1 MIMTSFLYHAFGIV
15 GYYYLRTLY
24 EEGKVFFGIGQEKH
38 RLRCSACSSRNV
50 KLRGKTKRRFQ
61 SLPIGGKQTFIDFE
75 IPRVECRDC
84 GLVRQVK
91 VRFADPRR
99 TYTRP
104 FERYVLDLSR
114 HMTISDVADHLG
126 ISWDI
131 VKDIQKR
138 HLTKRYK
145 RPRLKHL
152 RRIAIDEI
160 CIGKGHKYLTVVLN
174 LSSGAVVYVGDGKG
188 GDALQVFWKRLKR
201 SRARVEA
208 VAVDMSPAFTAAII
222 ENLPSAAIVYDR
234 FHIMKM
240 YNEKIDDLRR
250 GLQREAEDNLQKS
263 VLKGTR
269 WLLLKNPENL
279 DPDPKKREKE
289 RLEDALKL
297 NEPLATAY
305 YLREELRE
313 FWNQSSRAEAE
324 EVLDNWIQSAASTGI
339 KVLIDMA
346 RSLQAHRF
354 GLLNWYDFPI
364 STGPLEGTN
373 NKIKTLQRAAYG
385 FRDKEFFKLKIMAL
399 HETKYALVG

>member
-1 MIMTSFLYHAFGIV
+1 MTSLLYQAFGIV
-15 GYYYLRTLY
+15 GYYYLRTVY
-24 EEGKVFFGIGQEKH
+24 EGGKVFFGVGQREHNLK
-38 RLRCSACSSRNV
+38 CSACSSKNV
-50 KLRGKTKRRFQ
+50 KLRGKVKRRFQ
-61 SLPIGGKQTFIDFE
+61 SLPIGRKKTFVDLE
-75 IPRVECRDC
+75 IPRVECRAC

-91 VRFADPRR
+91 FGFADARR

-114 HMTISDVADHLG
+114 RTTISDVADHLG

-145 RPRLKHL
+145 RPRLKRL

-160 CIGKGHKYLTVVLN
+160 CIGKGHRYLTIVLN
-174 LSSGAVVYVGDGKG
+174 LVSGAVVYVGDGKG
-188 GDALQVFWKRLKR
+188 ADTLKPFWKRFKA
-201 SRARVEA
+201 SKARVEA
-208 VAVDMSPAFTAAII
+208 VAVDMSPAYTAAII
-222 ENLPSAAIVYDR
+222 ENLPKAAIVYDR

-250 GLQREAEDNLQKS
+250 NLQREAEDNLQLS

-279 DPDPKKREKE
+279 DPDPKKNEIR
-289 RLEDALKL
+289 RLENALEL
-297 NEPLATAY
+297 NKPLAKAY

-324 EVLDNWIQSAASTGI
+324 EVLDGWVKSANTTGI
-339 KVLIDMA
+339 KVLMDMA
-346 RSLQAHRF
+346 KSLQGHRF
-354 GLLNWYDFPI
+354 GLLNWYDYQI

-373 NKIKTLQRAAYG
+373 NKIKTLQRTAYG
-385 FRDKEFFKLKIMAL
+385 FRDKEFFKLKIKAL
-399 HETKYALVG
+399 HESKYALVG